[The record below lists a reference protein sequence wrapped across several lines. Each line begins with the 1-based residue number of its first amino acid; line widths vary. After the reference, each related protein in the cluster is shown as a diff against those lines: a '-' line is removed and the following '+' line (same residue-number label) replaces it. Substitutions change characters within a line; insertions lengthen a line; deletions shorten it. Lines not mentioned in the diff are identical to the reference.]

1 MPHTST
7 DRDMQELIARLT
19 GIKPAAF
26 ELDNSPEAF
35 ADAER
40 HLKEVAAAFD
50 AYILDFGHTV
60 SRNSR
65 KRIDMGC
72 FTRVVQDGLE
82 GAVDEIMNAREAE
95 EECWQGDRDPNAEH
109 RLSKAQLGLGQ
120 FNNATWWRR

>member
-26 ELDNSPEAF
+26 QLDNSPEVF

-50 AYILDFGHTV
+50 AYILDFSLIV

-65 KRIDMGC
+65 KPLDMGC

-82 GAVDEIMNAREAE
+82 DAQGEIMNAREAE
-95 EECWQGDRDPNAEH
+95 EECWQGGGDDNTEH
-109 RLSKAQLGLGQ
+109 RLTAIDLGVGKY
-120 FNNATWWRR
+120 NHAAW